1 MDQPRTARPAA
12 VQHQA
17 HQVTVSNNGQEL
29 GRQLDTIIKPTT
41 VEDLARKGGPIKA
54 VKERDLRE
62 LINRSLLTLLESSTS
77 ISGAEQERILDK
89 VQAEL
94 RRSMGAH
101 AAEKAEQQ
109 RTLAENQALNNRL
122 LQLEGEHAERAG
134 EVGDLRAQLSDAG
147 QQIAGLRAELELQR
161 ATAASPTDPDR
172 WAKAIDDQWFA
183 SRHRRDASR
192 HGTDQGETLAEA
204 LAAHLAGCAQLLTD
218 YPSTP
223 PGIDPAGDVVAR
235 IKTLLALRVQDQ
247 TWIAELQKRQAAL
260 MGERD
265 GLRAER
271 DEARGALDAEL
282 QRSIEAEERAEALE
296 ARLAELPHE
305 QQMLAAPPAALEDEL
320 ADLRDR
326 VQESQ
331 SRLDDALA
339 ARTRAER
346 ELAGAAT
353 GRAAAE
359 ARLADADARLE
370 EAVGRVRVLEGQLGD
385 QRRTTDLARLASVEA
400 ETLRAEVEGLR
411 RLLHER
417 EQVLAQER
425 EKSHADREK
434 HRADNSTRLDS
445 MRRVES
451 ALVTLREQLSTA
463 ERLLVERTAEV
474 EALRAATPE
483 VRTEI
488 VTIDRAVEV
497 AEMAGQLAA
506 ARASLSAAAVERTD
520 AERSRRVAEAETAAL
535 RAHQASAAHIA
546 QERDLLRRAL
556 AEAEARAEALAAR
569 PAHRPAAAAVVSA
582 APVASDAGAEAR
594 LDELRTV
601 LARAERNR
609 NEAESARRLAEAEL
623 AALRAHQADAV
634 ALTRERDWLRE
645 ALLARNPAP
654 VPTPTPATPAVPSSA
669 PAAPMPA
676 AVATAASVP
685 SAAAPVAATPA
696 STASVKAAPAAEP
709 VRRAGIACLG
719 EDGRVRFA
727 YVRGT
732 TPRLVVH
739 GATWHHQG
747 LAVTSAAP
755 GAVPV
760 LLVAGSGVTALYR
773 DRNGAV
779 QRAGIEGRETVL
791 GDGSADGE
799 PAVLPDPVNGRWL
812 LATRR
817 GNRVTVHAVGAEG
830 PRAIGEVAA
839 AGDPA
844 WIAGNKHAP
853 ARLAVPNGNGVSLHG
868 CGEGLP
874 QSGTLPFA
882 APVEALAVAGIGN
895 DAVIAVRDSSGV
907 VSARTGRRDGTWSD
921 AAVLDA
927 SGAPAVGRI
936 AAAAHD
942 GEIVVAYR
950 ASDGVLQLML
960 HRDAWRHL
968 AFGDNFRAPAAA
980 GDPALV
986 LHDNLIRCFY
996 QGGDG
1001 HVHEVRN
1008 STAGWNAYDLSVL
1021 TRDL

>member
-12 VQHQA
+12 VQHQVN
-17 HQVTVSNNGQEL
+17 QVTVTSNGEEL

-62 LINRSLLTLLESSTS
+62 LINRSLLSLLENSTS

-94 RRSMGAH
+94 RKSMGAH

-122 LQLEGEHAERAG
+122 LQLEREHGERAG

-147 QQIAGLRAELELQR
+147 QQLAGLRAELELQR
-161 ATAASPTDPDR
+161 TAAAAPTDPDR

-183 SRHRRDASR
+183 GRHRRDADR
-192 HGTDQGETLAEA
+192 RGTDQGETLADA
-204 LAAHLAGCAQLLTD
+204 LAAHLAGCAQLLAD

-223 PGIDPAGDVVAR
+223 PGSDPAGDVVAR
-235 IKTLLALRVQDQ
+235 LKTLLALRVQDQ

-282 QRSIEAEERAEALE
+282 QRSIEAEERADALE
-296 ARLAELPHE
+296 ARLAEPSHE
-305 QQMLAAPPAALEDEL
+305 QMLAAPSAALEDEL
-320 ADLRDR
+320 AELRDR

-331 SRLDDALA
+331 SRLDDALS

-346 ELAGAAT
+346 ELAGAAS

-359 ARLADADARLE
+359 ARLSDADTRLA
-370 EAVGRVRVLEGQLGD
+370 EAVERVRILEGQLGD

-400 ETLRAEVEGLR
+400 EALRTEAEGLK

-417 EQVLAQER
+417 EQILAQER
-425 EKSHADREK
+425 EKAHADREK
-434 HRADNSTRLDS
+434 HRADNSTRLEA

-451 ALVTLREQLSTA
+451 ALAILREQLSTA

-474 EALRAATPE
+474 EALRAATPA

-497 AEMAGQLAA
+497 SAMAGQLVA
-506 ARASLSAAAVERTD
+506 ARAALSAASAERTD
-520 AERSRRVAEAETAAL
+520 ADRARRVAEAETAAL

-556 AEAEARAEALAAR
+556 LDAEARAEALAAR
-569 PAHRPAAAAVVSA
+569 PAPKPVVPAASIVPA
-582 APVASDAGAEAR
+582 APVVADAGAEAR

-601 LARAERNR
+601 LARVERNR
-609 NEAESARRLAEAEL
+609 DDADSARRLAEAEL

-645 ALLARNPAP
+645 ALLARTAVSAAPAP
-654 VPTPTPATPAVPSSA
+654 
-669 PAAPMPA
+669 
-676 AVATAASVP
+676 
-685 SAAAPVAATPA
+685 APVAA
-696 STASVKAAPAAEP
+696 VAPAAAAAASAPVAAVPPVVAVVAPVSVASAKEAPAKQLPVIEP

-732 TPRLVVH
+732 TPRLVAH

-760 LLVAGSGVTALYR
+760 LLVAGSGITALYR
-773 DRNGAV
+773 DRNGAI
-779 QRAGIEGRETVL
+779 QRAGADSRETVL

-799 PAVLPDPVNGRWL
+799 PAVLPDPANGRWL
-812 LATRR
+812 LAIRR
-817 GNRVTVHAVGAEG
+817 GNRVTVHAVGADG
-830 PRAIGEVAA
+830 PRVLGEIAA

-868 CGEGLP
+868 CGQGLP
-874 QSGTLPFA
+874 QSGSLPFA

-895 DAVIAVRDSSGV
+895 DAVIAVRDASGV

-921 AAVLDA
+921 ATVLDA

-950 ASDGVLQLML
+950 ASDGLLQLML
-960 HRDAWRHL
+960 HRGAWRHL

-1008 STAGWNAYDLSVL
+1008 SSAGWNAYDLSVL